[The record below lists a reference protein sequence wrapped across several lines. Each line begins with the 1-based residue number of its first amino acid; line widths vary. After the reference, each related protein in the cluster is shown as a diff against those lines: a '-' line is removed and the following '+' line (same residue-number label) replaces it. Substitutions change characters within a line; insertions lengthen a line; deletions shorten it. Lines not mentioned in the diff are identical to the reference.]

1 MGIFKKRLFLGH
13 ASAGK
18 PIRPPD
24 IAVSVSSWTTCKR
37 DLYVGHPNWSL
48 FPSILSII
56 LSSYSRPVTST
67 ISISILFRQKQYR
80 YFPYHSINTEHTL
93 RYLICHYV
101 CYQRFCFSF
110 KCVATVYFE
119 WGSWAL
125 CQAGYELSP
134 SIWICIE
141 SLQTIWVPPYKF
153 HPRVNVFIFG
163 HSLSELWR

>member
-1 MGIFKKRLFLGH
+1 MSTLPNKKWGDGCMLLEHCQCVIDLFNTSVNNTVVDMGIFKKRLFLGH

-18 PIRPPD
+18 PIRPPH
-24 IAVSVSSWTTCKR
+24 ITVSVSSWTTCKR

-67 ISISILFRQKQYR
+67 ISISILFCQKQYR

-119 WGSWAL
+119 
-125 CQAGYELSP
+125 
-134 SIWICIE
+134 
-141 SLQTIWVPPYKF
+141 
-153 HPRVNVFIFG
+153 
-163 HSLSELWR
+163 